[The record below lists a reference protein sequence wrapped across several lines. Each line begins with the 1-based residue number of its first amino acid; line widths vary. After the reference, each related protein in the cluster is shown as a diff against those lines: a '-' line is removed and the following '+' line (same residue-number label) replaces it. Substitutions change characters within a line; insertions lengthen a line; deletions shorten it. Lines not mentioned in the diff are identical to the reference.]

1 CTRVGWGSR
10 GPAGEYFDYW

>member
-10 GPAGEYFDYW
+10 GPAGEYFDFW